1 MKKLKTVLILIFSI
15 VAISILVYFLPT
27 ENLFTKLP
35 FSERFYRNTTLE
47 IVTINGK
54 AKVTIDGKDYG
65 ETPVNINELTP
76 GDYNITLERISDAEN
91 FYQTET
97 FNVKLTKN
105 TTSRIEVEIGPAGI
119 IHGAVLYYTE
129 QNSLDKEN
137 GLLTILS
144 DIEGSK
150 IYLDGEYLKEVP
162 VVAQTLS
169 SKEYDLEVN
178 AEGYENLEI
187 PILIEEGYLLNV
199 KTYLFPIPIIFDR
212 SDNA

>member
-1 MKKLKTVLILIFSI
+1 MKKLKTVLIVIFSI

>member
-1 MKKLKTVLILIFSI
+1 MKKLKTVLIVIFSI

-212 SDNA
+212 SDNV

>member
-1 MKKLKTVLILIFSI
+1 MKKLKTVLIIIFSI
-15 VAISILVYFLPT
+15 VAVSILVYFLPT

-35 FSERFYRNTTLE
+35 FSERFYKNTTLE

-54 AKVTIDGKDYG
+54 AKVTIDSDDYG
-65 ETPVNINELTP
+65 ETPVNINELIP
-76 GDYNITLERISDAEN
+76 GDYNITLERISDTEN

-144 DIEGSK
+144 DIDDSK
-150 IYLDGEYLKEVP
+150 IYLDGDYLKEVP
-162 VVAQTLS
+162 VVAEPLP
-169 SKEYDLEVN
+169 SKEYELQVN
-178 AEGYENLEI
+178 VEGYENLEI
-187 PILIEEGYLLNV
+187 PILVEEGYLLNV
-199 KTYLFPIPIIFDR
+199 KTYLFPIPITFDS